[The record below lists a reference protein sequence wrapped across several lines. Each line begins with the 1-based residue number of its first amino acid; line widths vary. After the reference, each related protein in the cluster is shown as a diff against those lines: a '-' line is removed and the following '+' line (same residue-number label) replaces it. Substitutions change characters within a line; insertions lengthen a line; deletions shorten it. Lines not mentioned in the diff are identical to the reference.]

1 MVRDDF
7 AILILSHKRAEKIDT
22 LRLLEKSGYTGKW
35 YVIIDNLDPELEL
48 YKKKYGDNVIVF
60 DKEEE
65 MKLRKTDL
73 MINEVKENVVVWA
86 RNKVFEMAKNL
97 GLNYFAEFDDD
108 YTELYYRIYNYERRK
123 IDDYHVNNIN
133 ELIEWTLTL
142 LDETGVPVVA
152 WAQTGDFIGGGQSP
166 KHFEKIKRKVMNTF
180 FWNLKKVNNLR
191 FLGFLNEDVNFYIKY
206 GLKGEIMFTI
216 PFVCIS
222 QRPTQTNKGGL
233 TDAYLDVGTYIK
245 SFLTCMIAPKSV
257 RINLMGYSNPRLHH
271 LINWDKTVPKII
283 SDKYRKN

>member
-22 LRLLEKSGYTGKW
+22 LRLLEKLGYTGKW
-35 YVIIDNLDPELEL
+35 YIIIDNLDPELEL

-86 RNKVFEMAKNL
+86 RNKVFEIAKNL

-108 YTELYYRIYNYERRK
+108 YTGLYYRIYNYERRK

-233 TDAYLDVGTYIK
+233 TDAYLEVGTYIK
-245 SFLTCMIAPKSV
+245 SFLACMIAPKSV
-257 RINLMGYSNPRLHH
+257 GINLMGYSNPRLHH